1 MADATHRLALI
12 LEAKNEASKELQNV
26 REDLGGVRD
35 MASGM
40 WQGLSSAIPGLG
52 AIVGGA
58 GIAGV
63 VMGVTQLAKQA
74 ADLSKVGAA
83 ADRAGEAFERRLGG
97 DATAALEKL
106 RVASQ
111 GTISDIE
118 LMQSATRA
126 QMLGVADDAETMAG
140 LLEVAA
146 KRGRDLGMSTADA
159 FSDIVT
165 GIGRLSPMILDNLGI
180 VMDAKTTY
188 ETYAESVGKTAEAL
202 TDIEKRQ
209 ALVNRVLQEA
219 TGDPG
224 GLDAAAVI
232 EAQAAAWDNLTTA
245 AGEVLASTTALQ
257 RAQEDRLSVT
267 QHLAE
272 ETAELADKGQA
283 VSKMANDI
291 DQRLSHL
298 AETTDI
304 SAASLGLLKQY
315 AMGMV
320 DEFKRGDEPLQET
333 RIRLEALFMQVERF
347 VKETDDVSLRELFG
361 DEEFRD
367 GLVALLDP
375 LEATRIGL
383 DATAENAA
391 RLSGILVDTAGSID
405 MVTDAAYEAADAVA
419 ALSDAELKAAVRRG
433 QAAGTGLIGG
443 REPGDTG
450 ARRSQ
455 SAQDALALQMAADA
469 EAERAARG
477 HGSTMES
484 LYREQQTALRSMA
497 ESILQP
503 TAVTTA
509 DMFRA
514 QTGALGGYVDK
525 WDESARR
532 LEDIANRGAAS
543 PWWEVLEIPEEVLA
557 QGEEAVRL
565 WARETADAV
574 QRGVRPDLIDWEAF
588 DRAAEEFMRDQQARE
603 QTLAMAMQRLGGTA
617 PESDVRAMLGMPAD
631 ATQEAMAVGE
641 AFQQGLG
648 AVDMARAVTERF
660 HEQMQAQMQRWVTM
674 GSMTVTWFAQGLE
687 EGVGDDTGL
696 RIAKKLWPMIAPM
709 IDNYLAQ
716 GVWN

>member
-1 MADATHRLALI
+1 MADAVHRLALI
-12 LEAKNEASKELQNV
+12 LEAKNQASKELQNV

-40 WQGLSSAIPGLG
+40 WEGLSSAIPGLG

-58 GIAGV
+58 GVAGA
-63 VMGVTQLAKQA
+63 VMGAWQLGQRAIE
-74 ADLSKVGAA
+74 LSKVGAA
-83 ADRAGEAFERRLGG
+83 ADRAAEAFERRLGG

-111 GTISDIE
+111 GTISDID
-118 LMQSATRA
+118 LMQAATRA
-126 QMLGVADDAETMAG
+126 QMLGVADDAETLGG

-146 KRGRDLGMSTADA
+146 RRGRDMGMSTADA

-180 VMDAKTTY
+180 VMDAKGTY
-188 ETYAESVGKTAEAL
+188 EAYAESVGKTADAL
-202 TDIEKRQ
+202 TDLEKRQ
-209 ALVNRVLQEA
+209 ALVQRVLQEA

-224 GLDAAAVI
+224 ALDAAGRI
-232 EAQAAAWDNLTTA
+232 EAEAAAWENF
-245 AGEVLASTTALQ
+245 TTALGQ
-257 RAQEDRLSVT
+257 NLTELTRIQGDTAQILQFMADGMQENATVSRQAETATVSYKDRLS
-267 QHLAE
+267 
-272 ETAELADKGQA
+272 ELAAQGE
-283 VSKMANDI
+283 
-291 DQRLSHL
+291 LS
-298 AETTDI
+298 AM
-304 SAASLGLLKQY
+304 SLGLVDQR
-315 AMGMV
+315 AAQMV
-320 DEFKRGDEPLQET
+320 DEFEAGNATLDETNVNLDMLFAAVGGLVERT
-333 RIRLEALFMQVERF
+333 DLATVSEFEFREALAEVLATLEPYTAVVNEVPTLLDLAMQATADYGAMLGEQASDF
-347 VKETDDVSLRELFG
+347 DVAAESARAYANAL
-361 DEEFRD
+361 
-367 GLVALLDP
+367 GLVGEEMFL
-375 LEATRIGL
+375 I
-383 DATAENAA
+383 TA
-391 RLSGILVDTAGSID
+391 SGGMPKPVVTIAD
-405 MVTDAAYEAADAVA
+405 ME
-419 ALSDAELKAAVRRG
+419 RR
-433 QAAGTGLIGG
+433 
-443 REPGDTG
+443 
-450 ARRSQ
+450 
-455 SAQDALALQMAADA
+455 ALAGRILMEQEERRRL
-469 EAERAARG
+469 EAERAARQ
-477 HGSTMES
+477 HASTMES
-484 LYREQQTALRSMA
+484 LYREQQAAMRRMA
-497 ESILQP
+497 ESILTP
-503 TAVTTA
+503 TTVTPA

-557 QGEEAVRL
+557 QGEEAARL

-588 DRAAEEFMRDQQARE
+588 DRAAEEFMRDKEARE
-603 QTLAMAMQRLGGTA
+603 QTLAMAMQRLGGAA

-631 ATQEAMAVGE
+631 ATQEAVAVGE

-648 AVDMARAVTERF
+648 AVDMGRAVTERF
-660 HEQMQAQMQRWVTM
+660 REQMQAQMQRWVTM

>member
-12 LEAKNEASKELQNV
+12 IEAKNEAKQALKEAQKALD
-26 REDLGGVRD
+26 DLEKAAAGVPGGMKKAEAGIGSLGRGLRD
-35 MASGM
+35 LRDVAGK
-40 WQGLSSAIPGLG
+40 AIPGLNMLITGGLIGGGVMAGRWLWNTTMDLAEMG
-52 AIVGGA
+52 A
-58 GIAGV
+58 
-63 VMGVTQLAKQA
+63 Q
-74 ADLSKVGAA
+74 
-83 ADRAGEAFERRLGG
+83 ADRTATAFERRLGD
-97 DATAALEKL
+97 DASAALDKL
-106 RVASQ
+106 RAASQ
-111 GTISDIE
+111 GTISDME
-118 LMQSATRA
+118 LMQAATRA
-126 QMLGVADDAETMAG
+126 QMLGVADDADTLAG

-180 VMDAKTTY
+180 VMDAQTTY
-188 ETYAESVGKTAEAL
+188 ETYAESLGKSADAL
-202 TDIEKRQ
+202 TDVEKRQ

-219 TGDPG
+219 TGEMG
-224 GLDAAAVI
+224 ELDMAGKM
-232 EAQAAAWDNLTTA
+232 EAQAAATA
-245 AGEVLASTTALQ
+245 NFRRE
-257 RAQEDRLSVT
+257 
-267 QHLAE
+267 
-272 ETAELADKGQA
+272 
-283 VSKMANDI
+283 
-291 DQRLSHL
+291 
-298 AETTDI
+298 
-304 SAASLGLLKQY
+304 LGLLVSEMWEGTGITEAYTEMLVGLTNAMAVGRQERERAAAPAAAFQQAIDDAVKSGQIGANVAEEYRRKLGLLASALEDGTFGSVEY
-315 AMGMV
+315 AMAV
-320 DEFKRGDEPLQET
+320 DHLHSEMN
-333 RIRLEALFMQVERF
+333 RIY
-347 VKETDDVSLRELFG
+347 
-361 DEEFRD
+361 
-367 GLVALLDP
+367 GLTEDWDVALRNQNRTLD
-375 LEATRIGL
+375 ETA
-383 DATAENAA
+383 DAAMGAA
-391 RLSGILVDTAGSID
+391 R
-405 MVTDAAYEAADAVA
+405 AVA
-419 ALSDAELKAAVRRG
+419 TLSDEQLRAAIRAG

-443 REPGDTG
+443 REPGDVG

-455 SAQDALALQMAADA
+455 AAQDELALLMAANA
-469 EAERAARG
+469 QAEREARQ
-477 HGSTMES
+477 HASTMES
-484 LYREQQTALRSMA
+484 LYREQEAALRSMA
-497 ESILQP
+497 ESILTP
-503 TAVTTA
+503 TTVTPA

-588 DRAAEEFMRDQQARE
+588 DRAAEEFMRDQEARE
-603 QTLAMAMQRLGGTA
+603 RTIAMAMDRLGGVV
-617 PESDVRAMLGMPAD
+617 PETEVRQMLGVPAD

-648 AVDMARAVTERF
+648 AVDMGRAVTERF